1 MRYSSIKDLLPLV
14 QKPGRYIGGE
24 INSIRKDRSVCR
36 LRFALAFPDT
46 YEIGMSHLGL
56 QILYDIL
63 NSDPEIAAERV
74 YAPWPDMEELMRS
87 HGIALASLESGS
99 PLADFDIIG
108 FSLQYEL
115 SYTNVLNMLDLGGV
129 PLYAA
134 ERGGGVPI
142 IIAGGPCAF
151 NPKPVS
157 PFFDAFVIGEGEE
170 AVTEIARA
178 VISGQEKGLERPD
191 LLNLLAGIDGIWVPS
206 IHGNNKKIRKRAI
219 ADLEQWHGPSRPI
232 VPIVGTIHDRIP
244 LEVARGCTR
253 GCRFCQAGMVWRPVR
268 ERSPGTLEEMAER
281 MLASTGYNELS
292 LLSLSSGDY
301 SCIEYILTVLMDRYA
316 DSRVAIGLPSLR
328 VETLNDR
335 LINQIKR
342 VRKTSFTLAP
352 EAGTQRLRDVVNKG
366 NTEEA
371 LLATARKVFDA
382 GWKSI
387 KLYFMIGLPSET
399 REDLQGIVDLA
410 YKVLKEGQGKRQV
423 TVSISTFVPKPFTP
437 FQWHRQISIDETR
450 ERQAFFKRKI
460 RHRNLQLKWHD
471 SEMSFLE
478 GLLSRGDERM
488 TELIERVFRAGCRF
502 DGWSDRFQF
511 HLWQQAIDEMGIDT
525 TGYLAEKNMDDSLPW
540 DTIDCGVDKAFLAEE
555 YEKAVTGRLTDDC
568 RTAGCHNCGVCSGN
582 LDMITTEMPCAAAIP
597 KRRSTSRGEV
607 ITRLRIQFAKQGK
620 AAFLSH
626 FELSSALVR
635 SITVSGFAFAFSDGF
650 HPHPKI
656 SFPYA
661 LPVGIESQCEYVDIQ
676 LRGYRESPDDL
687 VDRVNRYLPSGLSII
702 RAERLPPF
710 AQTLTTLIKGF
721 EYRMYLPDGSLPG
734 LAEKI
739 DAFLAVDTF
748 PVSRHKKGT
757 VTVRDIRPLI
767 TSLSLDV
774 RETTL
779 AASTR
784 FDPAGGVKP
793 LEILTQILGYD
804 EKTAQRVRIVK
815 THINST
821 PASKGNERNHRTN
834 AL

>member
-1 MRYSSIKDLLPLV
+1 MRYSSIEDLLPLV

-24 INSIRKDRSVCR
+24 INSIRKEWSACR
-36 LRFALAFPDT
+36 LSFALAFPDT

-74 YAPWPDMEELMRS
+74 YAPWPDMEELMRE
-87 HGIALASLESGS
+87 HGIPLASLESGS
-99 PLADFDIIG
+99 PLADFDVIG

-134 ERGGGVPI
+134 ERGEGAPI
-142 IIAGGPCAF
+142 LIAGGPCVF
-151 NPKPVS
+151 NPKPVA

-170 AVTEIARA
+170 VILEIARA
-178 VISGQEKGLERPD
+178 LIEGTEKGCGRPAI
-191 LLNLLAGIDGIWVPS
+191 LNLIAGIDGIWVPS
-206 IHGNNKKIRKRAI
+206 IHGNAKRIRKRSV
-219 ADLEQWHGPSRPI
+219 ADLERWHGPSRPI
-232 VPIVGTIHDRIP
+232 VPIVGTVHDRIT

-281 MLASTGYNELS
+281 MLTSTGYDELS

-301 SCIEYILTVLMDRYA
+301 TCIEYLLTALMDRYS
-316 DSRVAIGLPSLR
+316 DSRVAIALPSLR
-328 VETLNDR
+328 VETLTER
-335 LINQIKR
+335 LIHQIKR

-352 EAGTQRLRDVVNKG
+352 EAGTQRLRDIINKG

-371 LLATARKVFDA
+371 LLETARTVFDA

-399 REDLQGIVDLA
+399 QEDLQGIVDLA
-410 YKVLKEGQGKRQV
+410 YKVLKAGQSKRQV

-437 FQWHRQISIDETR
+437 FQWHRQITIDETR
-450 ERQAFFKRKI
+450 EKQTFFKQNI

-471 SEMSFLE
+471 REMSFLE
-478 GLLSRGDERM
+478 GLLARGDERM
-488 TELIERVFRAGCRF
+488 AKLIERAFRAGCRF

-511 HLWQQAIDEMGIDT
+511 DIWQRIIDEMGIDT
-525 TGYLAEKNMDDSLPW
+525 TGYLAERSIDDSLPW
-540 DTIDCGVDKAFLAEE
+540 DTIDCGVDKDFLAEE
-555 YEKAVTGRLTDDC
+555 YEKAVTGRLTGDC
-568 RTAGCHNCGVCSGN
+568 RTEGCHDCGVCSAG
-582 LDMITTEMPCAAAIP
+582 LEMITTEEPRAAASP
-597 KRRSTSRGEV
+597 QSRRGFAPGEV
-607 ITRLRIQFAKQGK
+607 ISRLRIQFAKQGK
-620 AAFLSH
+620 ASFLSH

-635 SITVSGFAFAFSDGF
+635 SITVSGFSFAFSDGF

-676 LRGYRESPDDL
+676 LRGYRESPEEFIR
-687 VDRVNRYLPSGLSII
+687 RVNRYLPAGLAII
-702 RAERLPPF
+702 RAELLPPY
-710 AQTLTTLIKGF
+710 AQSLATLIEGF
-721 EYRMYLPDGSLPG
+721 DYRMYLPDVPLTG
-734 LAEKI
+734 LAERI
-739 DAFLAVDTF
+739 HAFLSADTF
-748 PVSRHKKGT
+748 PVTRHKKGVAT
-757 VTVRDIRPLI
+757 IRDIRPLV
-767 TSLSLDV
+767 TSLTLDTQ
-774 RETTL
+774 ETVL
-779 AASTR
+779 SASTR

-793 LEILTQILGYD
+793 VEILTHVLGYD
-804 EKTAQRVRIVK
+804 KRSAQGAWIVK
-815 THINST
+815 THIRRKET
-821 PASKGNERNHRTN
+821 RGDR
-834 AL
+834 